1 MCMLTLALYWEGP
14 LDCHNNL
21 LSPPWSF
28 QQGTLN
34 FHVDLSSQFG
44 LAVLLVLD
52 LHFPLLKSYKGKMN
66 RNFAKDLPLIFC
78 MSLLFFF
85 DYLFLFDCLGIEQI
99 LLVWLYNSCVDLLY
113 LGGYFRRGIVIRI
126 LIHHSLLYMKT
137 NVILENIV
145 NFLQYN
151 SIPSY
156 LLCAIII
163 LFIKATCIINSTIQR

>member
-1 MCMLTLALYWEGP
+1 MKFSTRDSEFSCRPQFTIWVGRPACSGSSLPSTKILRGQKEQKFCQRPAFDFLY
-14 LDCHNNL
+14 
-21 LSPPWSF
+21 
-28 QQGTLN
+28 
-34 FHVDLSSQFG
+34 VSS
-44 LAVLLVLD
+44 L
-52 LHFPLLKSYKGKMN
+52 
-66 RNFAKDLPLIFC
+66 
-78 MSLLFFF
+78 FF